1 VSGSGRRG
9 LSRRILRLATR
20 GAAFKIALG
29 AGAPLL
35 GLLFVVGLLAAAAP
49 SSGSGAQGCVLS
61 KAPANGVP
69 PNYVPWLLRA
79 ASKYKLGPRG
89 FSIVAAVHYVES
101 DFGRSPLPGV
111 APGTHNY
118 AGAEGPG
125 QFLVPSWAAFGVDG
139 DGDGDKDVYSI
150 PDSVS
155 GTANLLHAAGAP
167 RDWAGA
173 IFSYNHAGWYVEKVE
188 SKAAQIGEGGE
199 VVCEPSAT
207 PSGPAELSQVETLT
221 VPLAFKP
228 IPSRYWVGGGA
239 PEVVDS
245 RLWPDL
251 IWVLQSFHMQ
261 ATAARET
268 GHETH
273 GDGTA
278 VDMVPAAGHGWDET
292 ARKAAETLGWREG
305 CGGSGTAPVCP
316 LMPAIQFVG
325 YNGYSGHGDPA
336 HAGENAHLHISWQS
350 ASFGCAE
357 LCPPP
362 RWVRVFPLS
371 P

>member
-1 VSGSGRRG
+1 VSDSQRLGPSGQ
-9 LSRRILRLATR
+9 ILRLAAR
-20 GAAFKIALG
+20 GAGFKVALG
-29 AGAPLL
+29 AAAPLF
-35 GLLFVVGLLAAAAP
+35 GMLFVVGLFAAAAP

-61 KAPANGVP
+61 KAPASGVP
-69 PNYVPWLLRA
+69 PNYIPWLLRA

-111 APGTHNY
+111 QSGTNS

-125 QFLVPSWAAFGVDG
+125 QFLVPSWAAYGVDG

-150 PDSVS
+150 PDSVF

-167 RDWAGA
+167 RDWSGA
-173 IFSYNHAGWYVEKVE
+173 IFSYNHAWWYVERVE
-188 SKAAQIGEGGE
+188 AKAAEIGKGGE

-207 PSGPAELSQVETLT
+207 PIGPAQLRQVETLT

-251 IWVLQSFHMQ
+251 TWVLQTFQ
-261 ATAARET
+261 LRVTAARET
-268 GHETH
+268 GHQTH

-278 VDMVPAAGHGWDET
+278 VDLVPAAGQSWDQT
-292 ARKAAETLGWREG
+292 ARKAAETLGWRES
-305 CGGSGTAPVCP
+305 CGASGTAPVCP
-316 LMPAIQFVG
+316 LVPAIQFIG
-325 YNGYSGHGDPA
+325 YNGYPSHGDPA
-336 HAGENAHLHISWQS
+336 HAGGNAHLHISWQS

-362 RWVRVFPLS
+362 RWVRIFPLS